1 MKKVKN
7 SLYKFRKLL
16 RRRGVRGMPQV
27 ELIIQHHL
35 YSPLKKK
42 ERNTLIAETV
52 SAFESAGVS
61 NVKVMDSY
69 YEISRTAPEIVYLGV
84 VIQLVAS
91 IVQIIEGIKNLVK
104 KRKDRVKEIR
114 LKNNWLRNNY

>member
-1 MKKVKN
+1 
-7 SLYKFRKLL
+7 
-16 RRRGVRGMPQV
+16 MPQV

-52 SAFESAGVS
+52 SAFERAGVS

-69 YEISRTAPEIVYLGV
+69 YEISRTAPEIVYLGI

-91 IVQIIEGIKNLVK
+91 IVQIIEGIKNLIK
-104 KRKDRVKEIR
+104 KRKDRVKEI
-114 LKNNWLRNNY
+114 KLRTTDLEITIKGDFTLEGFTKFIEDLEK